1 MSKQLSERT
10 VDALLDQLGSSEDFR
25 TRFSANP
32 KAATI
37 SLDTNDPATD
47 GLPEA
52 PIARL
57 APMEAFRRSR
67 AVIRQRL
74 LASRVPF
81 EPVNFHLPE

>member
-1 MSKQLSERT
+1 MSRQLSEAT
-10 VDALLDQLGSSEDFR
+10 VDALLDKLGGDETFR
-25 TRFSANP
+25 TAFKTNP

-37 SLDTNDPATD
+37 SLNTNDPATD

-57 APMEAFRRSR
+57 APKEAFQRSR
-67 AVIRQRL
+67 ALVRQRL